1 MHQVCLY
8 NFIDRT
14 ECFDDY
20 YFPCRKRDNCKLE
33 HHVSNWMMNQFV
45 YMHIECL
52 LKEKLSEQSLFTLA
66 VPYQL
71 LLYFFL

>member
-8 NFIDRT
+8 NFKDRT

-20 YFPCRKRDNCKLE
+20 YFPYRKRDNCKLE

-52 LKEKLSEQSLFTLA
+52 LKEKLNEEPSKQ
-66 VPYQL
+66 
-71 LLYFFL
+71 